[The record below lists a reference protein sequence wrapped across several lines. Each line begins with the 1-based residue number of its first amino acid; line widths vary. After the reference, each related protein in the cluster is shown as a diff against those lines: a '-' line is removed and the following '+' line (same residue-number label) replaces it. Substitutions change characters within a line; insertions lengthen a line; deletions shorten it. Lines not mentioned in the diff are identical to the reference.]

1 MIMNKEYF
9 LSRLANGES
18 IDTIGNE
25 IAALMTEAANEHEA
39 NLRAEMERQAEAEK
53 QEAKKVLVEELV
65 EVLQELAIL
74 EGLEP
79 EDMELDDEGVEQM
92 IAALTEVFE
101 VIRELKTI
109 AAALGKAPESAPV
122 FEAPKAINKVR
133 SDDQILADF
142 IKMFN

>member
-1 MIMNKEYF
+1 MTINKEYF

-18 IDTIGNE
+18 IDAIGNE

-39 NLRAEMERQAEAEK
+39 NLRAEMERRAEAEK

-79 EDMELDDEGVEQM
+79 EDMEMDGEGIEQM
-92 IAALTEVFE
+92 VAALSEMFG
-101 VIRELKTI
+101 VIRELK
-109 AAALGKAPESAPV
+109 ALSAALEKAPAPAP
-122 FEAPKAINKVR
+122 EAPNKVR

>member
-1 MIMNKEYF
+1 MIVNKEYF
-9 LSRLANGES
+9 LNRLASGES
-18 IDTIGNE
+18 IDAIGNE

-39 NLRAEMERQAEAEK
+39 NLRAEMERRAEAEK

-79 EDMELDDEGVEQM
+79 EDMELDDEGIEQM
-92 IAALTEVFE
+92 VAALSEVFG
-101 VIRELKTI
+101 VILELK
-109 AAALGKAPESAPV
+109 ALSAALEKASASAP
-122 FEAPKAINKVR
+122 EAPKATIKAR

>member
-1 MIMNKEYF
+1 MTMNKEYF

-18 IDTIGNE
+18 IDAIGNE

-39 NLRAEMERQAEAEK
+39 NLRAEMERRGEAEK

-74 EGLEP
+74 EGLDP
-79 EDMELDDEGVEQM
+79 EDMELDDEGIDQM
-92 IAALTEVFE
+92 VAALSEVFG
-101 VIRELKTI
+101 VIRELKTL
-109 AAALGKAPESAPV
+109 AATLEKAPVPAP
-122 FEAPKAINKVR
+122 ETPKAINKVR

>member
-1 MIMNKEYF
+1 MTMNKEYF
-9 LSRLANGES
+9 LNRLANGES
-18 IDTIGNE
+18 IDAIGNE

-39 NLRAEMERQAEAEK
+39 NLRAEMERRAEAEK

-74 EGLEP
+74 EGLDP
-79 EDMELDDEGVEQM
+79 EDMELDDEGIDQM
-92 IAALTEVFE
+92 VAALSEVFG
-101 VIRELKTI
+101 VIRELKTL
-109 AAALGKAPESAPV
+109 AATLEKAPET
-122 FEAPKAINKVR
+122 PKAINKVR

>member
-1 MIMNKEYF
+1 MTMNKEYF
-9 LSRLANGES
+9 LNRLANGES
-18 IDTIGNE
+18 IDAIGNE

-39 NLRAEMERQAEAEK
+39 NLRVEMERRAEAEK

-79 EDMELDDEGVEQM
+79 EDMELDDEGIEQM
-92 IAALTEVFE
+92 VAALSEVFG
-101 VIRELKTI
+101 VILELK
-109 AAALGKAPESAPV
+109 ALSAALEKASASAP
-122 FEAPKAINKVR
+122 EAPKATNKVR

-142 IKMFN
+142 IQMFN